1 MILKLHYDYTNVYK
15 YTNDYTVYIFEN
27 TGHTV
32 EEQQQEVSIKISL
45 LSYVTCLG

>member
-27 TGHTV
+27 PART
-32 EEQQQEVSIKISL
+32 SKRIL
-45 LSYVTCLG
+45 LVTKPRGRLVTSKKF